1 MDSTKIIIGMASATV
16 ASATIQIILK
26 ALGKKDESAILDF
39 TTKCLL
45 VGTAA
50 TSFAAVTKSLLTIT
64 A

>member
-1 MDSTKIIIGMASATV
+1 MESTTIIIGMAGVTV
-16 ASATIQIILK
+16 ASATTQMILK

-50 TSFAAVTKSLLTIT
+50 ASFASVAKALISIT